1 MSGALAPDAR
11 RSVVRASLSVGVA
24 TGAYGVSFGALAV
37 AAGLN
42 IWQACAMSLLM
53 FTGGSQFAF
62 IGIIGTGLGAAPAA
76 IAASSLLGVR
86 NGFYALELTQL
97 LGVRGWRRV
106 AAAHVTIDESTA
118 VAVTQ
123 QDVRAGRLGFWV
135 TGISVFLLWNLM
147 TLVGALIGDAL
158 GDPKSWGLD
167 GAASAAQVA
176 TMSLWTAVIVAAAI
190 AFVLKL
196 AGYLVPMRVF
206 EGARTKR
213 LTAALPIALLAAL
226 IGTQTFVTDGAVVL
240 DARAAAVAVAAIAL
254 LLRAPFILVVIL
266 GAATAAGLRL
276 LGWAA

>member
-167 GAASAAQVA
+167 GAASAAFVGLLWPRLRSRDAVA
-176 TMSLWTAVIVAAAI
+176 M
-190 AFVLKL
+190 
-196 AGYLVPMRVF
+196 
-206 EGARTKR
+206 
-213 LTAALPIALLAAL
+213 
-226 IGTQTFVTDGAVVL
+226 AVV
-240 DARAAAVAVAAIAL
+240 AGVIAIAL
-254 LLRAPFILVVIL
+254 SPALPPGLPVLVAALAVLLRW
-266 GAATAAGLRL
+266 RR
-276 LGWAA
+276 